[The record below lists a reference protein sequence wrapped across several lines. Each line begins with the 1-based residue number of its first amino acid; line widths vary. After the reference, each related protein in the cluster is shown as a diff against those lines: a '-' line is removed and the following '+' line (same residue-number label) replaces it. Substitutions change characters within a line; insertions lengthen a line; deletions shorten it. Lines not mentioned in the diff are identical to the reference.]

1 MSEEQH
7 PKEETQEKPKK
18 APRSPLAGMLLAIW
32 YIILGLFGLGVLAIV
47 AFFIICS
54 M

>member
-7 PKEETQEKPKK
+7 PREETPTKPKK
-18 APRSPLAGMLLAIW
+18 ALRSPLAGMLLALW
-32 YIILGLFGLGVLAIV
+32 YIILGLFGLGILAIV